1 MDTITAIIET
11 PKGSSEKYNYDP
23 ETKFFKLK
31 KILPSGMVFPFD
43 FGFIPDTKGQDGDP
57 LDVIVLSEFHSFP
70 GCVVECRIIGVI
82 TAEQSE
88 KKKKIRNDRFLA
100 TPEQGKIFKKVNSIE
115 DLPRQIM
122 DELEQFFKNY
132 NEIEGKI
139 FQPLERLNAKE
150 AAKKGLIVTQTF
162 TAWTGPW
169 GVTYAANLT
178 SDSTGIGNWK
188 EEQFLKALKE
198 KKWMGLDNTRPLMP
212 PMSMMPAT
220 LMTDD
225 ELKAIFAYLKTTPP
239 IHNIAPEAALLPP
252 PAASK

>member
-1 MDTITAIIET
+1 MKLKLTIAVSITACVTITAACNNEPVKEASSETKATDSPAAIDYGGFASQVKWGEHLVILGGCNDCHT
-11 PKGSSEKYNYDP
+11 PKKMGPNGP
-23 ETKFFKLK
+23 EDDMSLM
-31 KILPSGMVFPFD
+31 LSGHPAKMPPAD
-43 FGFIPDTKGQDGDP
+43 F
-57 LDVIVLSEFHSFP
+57 
-70 GCVVECRIIGVI
+70 
-82 TAEQSE
+82 
-88 KKKKIRNDRFLA
+88 
-100 TPEQGKIFKKVNSIE
+100 
-115 DLPRQIM
+115 
-122 DELEQFFKNY
+122 
-132 NEIEGKI
+132 
-139 FQPLERLNAKE
+139 NAKE